1 MDTKKLTVKDLIQVG
16 IFAAIL
22 LVVKTIVGFIGVVPI
37 LCAILPAITALVCAP
52 VYCVFLTRVRKFG
65 MITIL
70 ASVLGLIFSFAGYG
84 WEAFA
89 GSFVAGLLADLVSK
103 TGNYVKKTSLSLGYG
118 LFSLWGISLFLII
131 WVSGDAYFADL
142 TTSMG
147 AEFAEA
153 FQKLVP
159 VWSVLWIGALTFICG
174 LIGMTY
180 GMKLAKKHFNKN
192 GETDEWN

>member
-1 MDTKKLTVKDLIQVG
+1 MDTKKLNVKDLIQVG

-22 LVVKTIVGFIGVVPI
+22 LVVKTIVGFVGVVPF

-84 WEAFA
+84 WEAFV
-89 GSFVAGLLADLVSK
+89 GSFVAGLLADLISK

-147 AEFAEA
+147 AEFADA

-159 VWSVLWIGALTFICG
+159 VWSVLWIGALTFVCG

-180 GMKLAKKHFNKN
+180 GMKIAKKHFNKN

>member
-1 MDTKKLTVKDLIQVG
+1 MKTETLNVKDLIQVG
-16 IFAAIL
+16 IFAAIF

-52 VYCVFLTRVRKFG
+52 VYGVFLTRVRKFG

-84 WEAFA
+84 WEAFV
-89 GSFVAGLLADLVSK
+89 GSFVAGLLADLITK
-103 TGNYVKKTSLSLGYG
+103 AGHYVKKTAMSVGYG
-118 LFSLWGISLFLII
+118 VFSLWGLSLFLII

-147 AEFAEA
+147 AEFAAE

-159 VWSVLWIGALTFICG
+159 VWSVLWIGALTFVCG
-174 LIGMTY
+174 VVGMTY
-180 GMKLAKKHFNKN
+180 GLKLAKKHFNKN
-192 GETDEWN
+192 GEADDWN